1 MPRKRQEQL
10 HETNRNEIL
19 EIARRHMAEGGTA
32 ALSMRAIAAEMDRTA
47 PALYRYFKNR
57 DAIITELILAAY
69 NALADAL
76 DHACASQPADNYDE
90 QIMAVLLV
98 YRAWALA
105 HPVDFA
111 LIYGNPIPGY
121 HAPAELT
128 IAAAR
133 RGFEIFASVI
143 GNAMVAGQLAPSPQY
158 QTIPPETS
166 AYIAELHRQE
176 GYTMPLLALY
186 LTVVGWARIHGILM
200 LELFEHI
207 QPVIGDVGAF
217 YQHEIQVM
225 LTQLGFKPT
234 RKTLNSHQML
244 IVSNRKE

>member
-1 MPRKRQEQL
+1 MPRKRQEQQ

-19 EIARRHMAEGGTA
+19 EIARRHMAEGGAA
-32 ALSMRAIAAEMDRTA
+32 ALSMRSIAAEMDMTA
-47 PALYRYFKNR
+47 PALYRYFTNR

-69 NALADAL
+69 NALADAMEAGR
-76 DHACASQPADNYDE
+76 DNQPADDYYG
-90 QIMAVLLV
+90 QITAVLTA
-98 YRAWALA
+98 YRSWARA

-133 RGFEIFASVI
+133 RGFEIVASII
-143 GNAMVAGQLAPSPQY
+143 GDAMAAEQFAPSPDY
-158 QTIPPETS
+158 QAIPPETA
-166 AYIAELHRQE
+166 AYLTELIQHE
-176 GYTMPLLALY
+176 GYSIPLLALY

-217 YQHEIQVM
+217 YQHEVHNTLI
-225 LTQLGFKPT
+225 QLGFKP
-234 RKTLNSHQML
+234 NA
-244 IVSNRKE
+244 